1 KIDYPKLISHL
12 KQRQKEI
19 YDKADRPEIYEGMG
33 IDVVTGAA
41 QFMDEHRVKIR
52 QPDGKSQ
59 EVTARY
65 FFICS
70 GGHPFAPPI
79 EGLAE
84 VDYLTS
90 ESLFEIDKLPEELII
105 IGAGN
110 VGTEMGQALNRLG
123 VKVTAIDLA
132 DRIMTKDDAEL
143 AGMLRGLLEEE
154 GINYRLGVSV
164 EHIQKDDGQI
174 LASIKTA
181 GQQEIITGDQLLV
194 AAGRHANVEHLGLE
208 AAGVDY
214 NSEGIRVNER
224 CRTNHKHIYACGD
237 VTGRYQFTH
246 MSDHMARVAVTNA
259 LLKLPMKTDARHVPW
274 VTFTDPELRHVGN
287 TETKYEAA
295 GMNFETYR
303 FPYSKLDRA
312 LTDSEARGLI
322 KVYARKWNG
331 KILGASVLGARAGE
345 LISEYALAMKNGIT
359 LRNMA
364 DTIHPY
370 PTYNLGARRAAD
382 QWYIKNQSGWQVK
395 LLKKVF
401 GYRGEV

>member
-1 KIDYPKLISHL
+1 MDRFDFDALVIGGGAAGLTAAGLAANLGAKTMLIEKDRLGGDCTWTGCVPSKILLKAGKVAHQIRRAGSYGLIDKAPKIDYPKLISHL

-123 VKVTAIDLA
+123 GKVTAIDLA

-274 VTFTDPELRHVGN
+274 
-287 TETKYEAA
+287 
-295 GMNFETYR
+295 
-303 FPYSKLDRA
+303 
-312 LTDSEARGLI
+312 
-322 KVYARKWNG
+322 
-331 KILGASVLGARAGE
+331 
-345 LISEYALAMKNGIT
+345 
-359 LRNMA
+359 
-364 DTIHPY
+364 
-370 PTYNLGARRAAD
+370 
-382 QWYIKNQSGWQVK
+382 
-395 LLKKVF
+395 
-401 GYRGEV
+401 